1 MRVLVDENLP
11 VRFFS
16 ELLGKFDTRTVRDLG
31 WSGIKNGELLK
42 RVEGKF
48 DVFITADKNIRHQQ
62 RLTDR
67 SFAIVEIFT
76 NRLPQ
81 LREWSDEIVDGI
93 RSISGNDYLRI
104 GPEQDGAGNAAS
116 RRT

>member
-1 MRVLVDENLP
+1 MRILVDENLP

-42 RVEGKF
+42 RVEGEF
-48 DVFITADKNIRHQQ
+48 DVFVTADKNIRYQQ
-62 RLTDR
+62 HLSDR

-76 NRLPQ
+76 NRLPN
-81 LREWSDEIVDGI
+81 LREWSDEILDGI
-93 RSISGNDYLRI
+93 RSSSGNDYVRI
-104 GPEQDGAGNAAS
+104 GPEQDGADNVAS

>member
-11 VRFFS
+11 VQFFS
-16 ELLGKFDTRTVRDLG
+16 KLLCEFETRTVRDLG

-42 RVEGKF
+42 RVEGAF
-48 DVFITADKNIRHQQ
+48 DVLITADKNIRYQQ
-62 RLTDR
+62 SLTDR

-76 NRLPQ
+76 NRLPK
-81 LREWSDEIVDGI
+81 LREWSKAIREGI
-93 RSISGNDYLRI
+93 RSISGNEYVRI
-104 GPEQDGAGNAAS
+104 GPEPDGAGSAAS